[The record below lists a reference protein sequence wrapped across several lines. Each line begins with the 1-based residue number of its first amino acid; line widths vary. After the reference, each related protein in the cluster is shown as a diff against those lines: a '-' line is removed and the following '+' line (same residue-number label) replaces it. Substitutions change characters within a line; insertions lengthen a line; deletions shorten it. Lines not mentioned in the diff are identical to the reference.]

1 MSRTPTGKN
10 NDDSDALGLS
20 KETIAKLKEIS
31 KKENRSIDE
40 LVKSYLKSHEGKE
53 KGGPSGDYGSGEK
66 SGSRQKKG
74 NVDVQIDM
82 SKLAPFASAET
93 VELLRRIAD
102 SIESIEKHH
111 EKGWTDQR
119 VDLGAIAKKL
129 DKLM

>member
-1 MSRTPTGKN
+1 MSRTPAGKN

-20 KETIAKLKEIS
+20 KETIAKLREIS

-40 LVKSYLKSHEGKE
+40 LVKSYLKSREGK
-53 KGGPSGDYGSGEK
+53 GGSSGDHGSGEK
-66 SGSRQKKG
+66 SGSKQKKG

-102 SIESIEKHH
+102 SIENIEKHH